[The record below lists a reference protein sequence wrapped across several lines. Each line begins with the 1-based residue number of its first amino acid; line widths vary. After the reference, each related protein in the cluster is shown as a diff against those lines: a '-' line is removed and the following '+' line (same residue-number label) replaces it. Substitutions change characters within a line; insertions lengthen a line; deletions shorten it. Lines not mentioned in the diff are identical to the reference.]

1 MSSAPRTSSLQALV
15 RKTERI
21 REQLGSAGQVI
32 AQRLSER
39 LEREG
44 IWRRRAQARE
54 IDEASDERLE
64 KTAVAEMDDET
75 AARRARQAKELD
87 KLRELR
93 EESRERVGVDP
104 EMLKHVIA
112 EAMARAGASLEAA
125 RAGEINGVAL
135 FRLDPER
142 SRRSS
147 VAVGR
152 RRSTTCESAAASDR
166 SR

>member
-1 MSSAPRTSSLQALV
+1 
-15 RKTERI
+15 
-21 REQLGSAGQVI
+21 VI
-32 AQRLSER
+32 AQRLAER

-44 IWRRRAQARE
+44 IWRADAQARE

-75 AARRARQAKELD
+75 AARRARQAEELD

-104 EMLKHVIA
+104 DMLKNVVA
-112 EAMARAGASLEAA
+112 RAMTRAGASLEAA
-125 RAGEINGVAL
+125 RIGEVSGVEL
-135 FRLDPER
+135 FRLDPNNPAFAGGGA
-142 SRRSS
+142 RRLADTPSK
-147 VAVGR
+147 
-152 RRSTTCESAAASDR
+152 SDR